1 MKRITWLGT
10 TTAAVAVVLAAGM
23 SSCAKEKALA
33 DLLPEG
39 EPCRLMLQAKTI
51 DTKVNAERL
60 SEGTVVGVH
69 IVDRTSEETTTTAQ
83 KWPNLKHIANAQG
96 GLDYQN
102 EDPSGL
108 PIILTTGYLYD
119 VYSYSPYVEGLTAE
133 GSSQIAVGHGVDVLW
148 AKTGDQKPND
158 KTHTVDLEFE
168 HKAAKV
174 EFQVVADA
182 ASEPDITGATIKVT
196 GFYKDGTLDLAT
208 GKITP
213 GMKDETIELN
223 QMGQAICFLPLEGEM
238 ELKVQVTVPEGS
250 ANAGTY
256 VGSVKRTFLPGT
268 STEIKVTVIDRN
280 SELGLTA
287 GLVPWEEKTGN
298 MDVNN

>member
-1 MKRITWLGT
+1 MKRITWLAS
-10 TTAAVAVVLAAGM
+10 AAVAVFAAVGV
-23 SSCAKEKALA
+23 SGCSKEKILVGM
-33 DLLPEG
+33 PEG

-51 DTKVNAERL
+51 ETKVDAERL
-60 SEGTVVGVH
+60 PEGAVVGVH
-69 IVDRTSEETTTTAQ
+69 IVDRTSGETTTTAQ

-102 EDPSGL
+102 ADPSGL

-119 VYSYSPYVEGLTAE
+119 VYSYSPYVDGLTAE

-213 GMKDETIELN
+213 GMKDETIELTEI
-223 QMGQAICFLPLEGEM
+223 GQAICFLPLEGEM

-250 ANAGTY
+250 ANAGMY
-256 VGSVKRTFLPGT
+256 SGSVKRTFVPGT